1 MDHSIQET
9 DSEQD
14 SEEIQTSAQGHD
26 APPPKGYGKGMP
38 GTIDWTSG
46 MVPETMGWD
55 VYNNE
60 AKKVDSELVKD
71 WTTSLNFLLV
81 FVCTHKT
88 EN

>member
-1 MDHSIQET
+1 MDHSGPEK

-14 SEEIQTSAQGHD
+14 VEAPQTSAQVKYAA
-26 APPPKGYGKGMP
+26 APPEGYAKGIP
-38 GTIDWTSG
+38 STVEWTSG
-46 MVPETMGWD
+46 MVPETIGWD

-81 FVCTHKT
+81 FVCTRKT
-88 EN
+88 